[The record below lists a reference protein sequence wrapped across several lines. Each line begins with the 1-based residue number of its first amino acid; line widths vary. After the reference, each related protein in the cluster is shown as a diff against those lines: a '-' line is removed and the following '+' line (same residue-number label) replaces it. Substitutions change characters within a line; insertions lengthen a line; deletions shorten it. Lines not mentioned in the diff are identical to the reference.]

1 MEDRHAILDG
11 QVIERLADLVDESG
25 HGRGSRMGLGLG
37 LDEGAVEA
45 PARLVEVLIPQV
57 TLGTGQACRTLGAPS
72 AAGQTTRLAADTHN
86 GGPAKGFAA
95 TALDR
100 EMILAENRLRELNA
114 ALERL
119 WIDLFRLGQ
128 VAQFKL
134 VAFAQAVAL
143 LGVILDQDA
152 ACP

>member
-1 MEDRHAILDG
+1 
-11 QVIERLADLVDESG
+11 
-25 HGRGSRMGLGLG
+25 
-37 LDEGAVEA
+37 
-45 PARLVEVLIPQV
+45 
-57 TLGTGQACRTLGAPS
+57 
-72 AAGQTTRLAADTHN
+72 
-86 GGPAKGFAA
+86 
-95 TALDR
+95 
-100 EMILAENRLRELNA
+100 MILAENRLREFYA
-114 ALERL
+114 TLERL